1 MALQAKLPVELHP
14 GQSFRVEVFVAPRAP
29 YRFQA
34 GDFLANTDSED
45 ALLFGAWRHMAVD
58 RTVEPG
64 EPYTFSHYDTPF
76 VAPDLVYGQSEQ
88 EFTTTWRMW
97 MRTRYVGPSIEISFD
112 VTQAPPQEE

>member
-1 MALQAKLPVELHP
+1 M
-14 GQSFRVEVFVAPRAP
+14 APRAP